1 MGKNMI
7 KNGIIILLALAVLGG
22 CSRPAPE
29 LEVPKSVP
37 ANTQKDNTYQ
47 DVETEPEEDQTDA
60 NTGGDSSSGI
70 QSKPST
76 EPIKTKAQ
84 VESTANERSWSTTDD
99 VLARQVYDLIH
110 AQNEIFTSPLDIRAH
125 DYVATIT
132 EEDNSKRAYKM
143 WINFIKENEII
154 IEDEEGKQ
162 WNLSVW
168 DSNLLRSIL
177 RSLN

>member
-47 DVETEPEEDQTDA
+47 DTETKPEEDQTDA
-60 NTGGDSSSGI
+60 NKGEGSSGI

-84 VESTANERSWSTTDD
+84 VEATANERSWSTTDD

-132 EEDNSKRAYKM
+132 EEDNSKHAYKM